1 MPLGVSRRPMGE
13 QMADHKADP
22 GRSQADHQH
31 PERQLVRQSPT
42 SVTADHQRHRR
53 LDQW

>member
-42 SVTADHQRHRR
+42 
-53 LDQW
+53 